1 LNECLFSQAQK
12 KTSPQKITFIECAT
26 HGWADANMLAVLDCL
41 ITGERN
47 TDDMVEKILAYGSSS
62 GVDAFAGM
70 LVAIKVMKN

>member
-41 ITGERN
+41 ITGEGSVEN
-47 TDDMVEKILAYGSSS
+47 TVEKILTYGSSS

-70 LVAIKVMKN
+70 ALAAWPC